1 MSKKDHTEIE
11 NSTSSDT
18 PDNLSDG
25 LSDSLSDN
33 LKEKIKKQRQR
44 HNAELIQKMRDG
56 ESLTSFDAMSSWFPP
71 RPTIEKD
78 KRAIEKLYSLGA
90 KKTSQDKS
98 TSAQKDAS
106 ADNLKPTLRKMGEL
120 KSEGTDESVS
130 GIEMQSNPGQGKRS
144 SKEVPS
150 QNAQNKKSKK
160 SKVRR
165 LDNLIE
171 IFKEDV
177 HN

>member
-1 MSKKDHTEIE
+1 MSRKDHTETE

-25 LSDSLSDN
+25 LSDS

-78 KRAIEKLYSLGA
+78 KRAIEKLYSLGV

-98 TSAQKDAS
+98 PSGQKDAS
-106 ADNLKPTLRKMGEL
+106 ADYLKPTLRKTGEH
-120 KSEGTDESVS
+120 KSGGTDESVP
-130 GIEMQSNPGQGKRS
+130 GIDMQGNPGEGKSS
-144 SKEVPS
+144 SKEVTS
-150 QNAQNKKSKK
+150 QNTETEKSKK
-160 SKVRR
+160 SKLRR